1 MPVIHFPN
9 LTFEKELEGTQG
21 ALPAKLEQLTQ
32 ELAVLI
38 GIRSAPGDVVLV
50 EPSGRPQATG
60 LPDCLAHARYLTLPE
75 LREVLAVADRESS
88 LGAWQLAPWGWSES
102 AVRFLQQ
109 LRLPQSFPD
118 IQAIRRVNTRE
129 FAADFDVVLSADM
142 DRMERPFS
150 RLCDSEQQ
158 VLAALQELTTS
169 ESDRWVIKSNL
180 SHAARNRL
188 LGQGW
193 RLSHEQ
199 SRWLSRRL
207 QNSER
212 VCVEPWVH
220 RLRECGLQWTVD
232 EQAGGLRVTF
242 DGAAEMLTDSAGQ
255 YRGSLI
261 SGSGCCTGA
270 GSGTDTGSS
279 NWWQPAIDHG
289 RRVATAAGKL
299 GFRGP
304 LGIDCMLLQ
313 RAGRQWLRPAHD
325 INGRQTMGRLALSLE
340 RWLPEGFY
348 GAWCH
353 IPAGLPGIE
362 ADFSCHL
369 SGRGVGGQRTSPLQ
383 TGGRQPVLQTRLLY
397 GENPMSVTAAAMKLT
412 QAVVPL
418 CLPSTHDLRTHP

>member
-9 LTFEKELEGTQG
+9 VTFEKELEGTQG
-21 ALPAKLEQLTQ
+21 ALPAKLEQLAQ

-38 GIRSAPGDVVLV
+38 GLRAAPGDVVLV
-50 EPSGRPQATG
+50 EPSGRPQAAG
-60 LPDCLAHARYLTLPE
+60 LPDCLTHARYLTLPE
-75 LREVLAVADRESS
+75 LRELLAVAEGASS
-88 LGAWQLAPWGWSES
+88 LGDWQLSPWGWSAS
-102 AVRFLQQ
+102 AVRL
-109 LRLPQSFPD
+109 LHLLGLPQSAPD
-118 IQAIRRVNTRE
+118 ILAIRRVNTRE
-129 FAADFDVVLSADM
+129 FAAEFDVMLSADG

-158 VLAALQELTTS
+158 VLAALQELTIS
-169 ESDRWVIKSNL
+169 ESDRWVIKANL

-188 LGQGW
+188 LGQG
-193 RLSHEQ
+193 RELSAEQ

-232 EQAGGLRVTF
+232 EQAGQLRVTF
-242 DGAAEMLTDSAGQ
+242 DGAAEMLTDSPGQ

-261 SGSGCCTGA
+261 GGSGCCP
-270 GSGTDTGSS
+270 GTDIDSA

-313 RAGRQWLRPAHD
+313 HAGRQWLRPAHD
-325 INGRQTMGRLALSLE
+325 INGRQTMGRLALSLA
-340 RWLPEGFY
+340 RWLPEGFC

-353 IPAGLPGIE
+353 VPAGSPGIE
-362 ADFSCHL
+362 ADFSCIF
-369 SGRGVGGQRTSPLQ
+369 SGCSVRGQRTSPLQ
-383 TGGRQPVLQTRLLY
+383 TGGRQPVLQTQLLC
-397 GENPMSVTAAAMKLT
+397 GENPASVTAAAMKLT
-412 QAVVPL
+412 QAVVPS
-418 CLPSTHDLRTHP
+418 CLPSKPDPGTHP

>member
-9 LTFEKELEGTQG
+9 LTFERELQGTQG
-21 ALPAKLEQLTQ
+21 ALPVKLEQLTQ

-38 GIRSAPGDVVLV
+38 GIRADSGDVVLV
-50 EPSGRPQATG
+50 DPSGRPQAEG
-60 LPDCLAHARYLTLPE
+60 LPECLAHARYLTLPE
-75 LREVLAVADRESS
+75 LREVLAVAESESS
-88 LGAWQLAPWGWSES
+88 LGAWRLAPWGWSEP
-102 AVRFLQQ
+102 AVQLLQL

-118 IQAIRRVNTRE
+118 IEAIRRVNTRE
-129 FAADFDVVLSADM
+129 FAAEFDVLVSADT
-142 DRMERPFS
+142 DRIERPFS

-158 VLAALQELTTS
+158 VLAALQELTTT

-188 LGQGW
+188 LGQGR

-220 RLRECGLQWTVD
+220 RLRECGLQWTVE
-232 EQAGGLRVTF
+232 EQAGKLHVSF
-242 DGAAEMLTDSAGQ
+242 DGAAEMLTDATGH

-261 SGSGCCTGA
+261 GGSGSGSAADTGA
-270 GSGTDTGSS
+270 SS
-279 NWWQPAIDHG
+279 WWHPAIDHG
-289 RRVATAAGKL
+289 RGVATAAGKL

-313 RAGRQWLRPAHD
+313 HAGRQWLRPVHD
-325 INGRQTMGRLALSLE
+325 INGRQTMGRLALSLA
-340 RWLPEGFY
+340 RWLPEGLY

-353 IPAGLPGIE
+353 VPAGSPGIA
-362 ADFSCHL
+362 ADFSCNL
-369 SGRGVGGQRTSPLQ
+369 FGCGVRGNRTSPLQ
-383 TGGRQPVLQTRLLY
+383 TGGRQPVLQTQLLY
-397 GENPMSVTAAAMKLT
+397 GKNPASVTAAAMTLT
-412 QAVVPL
+412 QSVVPL
-418 CLPSTHDLRTHP
+418 CLPLKPDPGTHP